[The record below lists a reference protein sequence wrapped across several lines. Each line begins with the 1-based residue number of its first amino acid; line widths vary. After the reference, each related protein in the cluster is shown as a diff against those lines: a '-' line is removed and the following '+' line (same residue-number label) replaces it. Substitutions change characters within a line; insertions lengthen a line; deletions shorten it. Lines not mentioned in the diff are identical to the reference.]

1 MYHGAL
7 SFPGGVSESVRE
19 KMSGRLK
26 LTECCVSDFLLRIR
40 AVLLLSVNLLHI
52 IKTSC
57 SGEGNGN
64 PLQYSCLEKSMDRGV
79 WRAEVHGIT

>member
-1 MYHGAL
+1 MVGQLSSDYMYHGAL

-26 LTECCVSDFLLRIR
+26 LTEHCLSDFLLRIR
-40 AVLLLSVNLLHI
+40 AVLLLSINLLHT

-57 SGEGNGN
+57 RISVYKHV
-64 PLQYSCLEKSMDRGV
+64 PLK
-79 WRAEVHGIT
+79 I